1 MNRIA
6 PTGKRPICAG
16 HHERHATG
24 SACPVYGAPVTD
36 DRPRLAAASPV
47 LQTLSLL
54 RERIAELDND
64 ASAVAVASLAP
75 STRALVTQ
83 LTAAADPALLDQ
95 LAGEL
100 DADSLAR
107 ILQWVETS
115 RSIRALL
122 DELEGQLRDALR

>member
-1 MNRIA
+1 M
-6 PTGKRPICAG
+6 
-16 HHERHATG
+16 
-24 SACPVYGAPVTD
+24 TD

-83 LTAAADPALLDQ
+83 LTVAADPALLDQ
-95 LAGEL
+95 LAVEL
-100 DADSLAR
+100 DTDSLAR

-122 DELEGQLRDALR
+122 DELERQLRDALR